1 MDDGGIRK
9 EYFMLLI
16 KELLNPMFG
25 MFYQDE
31 ESHLIWFRDQVTSLS
46 PSSSST
52 PSPSS
57 LHPQATVHEDEDDT
71 KHFHLSTV
79 TDAVWTEL
87 TIHEAECHSMDWTD

>member
-46 PSSSST
+46 PSPPPPPSLI
-52 PSPSS
+52 SPS
-57 LHPQATVHEDEDDT
+57 LFPP
-71 KHFHLSTV
+71 LSPSHHHT
-79 TDAVWTEL
+79 TY
-87 TIHEAECHSMDWTD
+87 M

>member
-46 PSSSST
+46 PSPPPP
-52 PSPSS
+52 PSLISPPSGYY
-57 LHPQATVHEDEDDT
+57 TG
-71 KHFHLSTV
+71 
-79 TDAVWTEL
+79 
-87 TIHEAECHSMDWTD
+87 